1 MHLPRG
7 VNALLA
13 VLLLLL
19 ILGLAAL
26 AVVQYRWIDRVS
38 DAERQRMR
46 ANIDFAARRF
56 SEDVRAE
63 LEGLFEAFA
72 RPEGPD
78 LAQRY
83 ETWTRNAQHPRL
95 LANLYVIERG
105 EDAQFLRRL
114 DRDSGEL
121 VDAEWPPWLPD
132 MGREPPPPFL
142 GEVPAMFIAPRRGGM
157 PFGEMPPRAIAI
169 ELDRAELRNVL
180 LPRLATQHFST
191 GTDSY
196 AIAILHGN
204 EVLYRSDASW
214 PDGRTPPDFESRFL
228 PIDPARRGG
237 PGAERRREGGMP
249 RFGREIEPWRL
260 VVRRRD
266 GGLEALVASARRRN
280 LALSFGILSILAATM
295 LVLLAL
301 LRRADR
307 LRAQQT
313 QFVAAMT
320 HELNTPIA
328 ALRAAGENLKDGIVG
343 DGEKLTRYGETI
355 VRESARLG
363 EMVAQVLDFA
373 GIQARTSRTP
383 DEPVDLRAVVDEAVA
398 QCRWLVD
405 GSATGS
411 AIDVE
416 TNVGADLPLV
426 RGDAQALTRAIQNLV
441 ANAIRHGGAGQWV
454 GVTASRNGN
463 GVAIAV
469 EDRGPG
475 IDGRDA
481 AHLFEPFYRG
491 RNSGRVRGAGLG
503 LAIVQQIARAHG
515 GSVDVDRRRG
525 GGAAFTLH
533 LPAAVDR
540 V

>member
-1 MHLPRG
+1 MRWF
-7 VNALLA
+7 
-13 VLLLLL
+13 LLLLL
-19 ILGLAAL
+19 LGLAAL
-26 AVVQYRWIDRVS
+26 AVLQYRWIDRVS

-56 SEDVRAE
+56 GEDLRAE
-63 LEGLFEAFA
+63 LESLFEAFA

-83 ETWTRNAQHPRL
+83 DDWTRNAQHPNL
-95 LANLYVIERG
+95 IANIYVLDRDENG
-105 EDAQFLRRL
+105 PSLRRF

-121 VDAEWPPWLPD
+121 VDAAWPRWLEEVW
-132 MGREPPPPFL
+132 RVRSLPPFL
-142 GEVPAMFIAPRRGGM
+142 GEVPAMVIAPRRGP
-157 PFGEMPPRAIAI
+157 PFGGAPFEEPPPPDAMPRTTFI
-169 ELDRAELRNVL
+169 ELDRAVLSTAL
-180 LPRLATQHFST
+180 LPRLASQHFSS
-191 GTDSY
+191 GNDSY
-196 AIAILHGN
+196 VIAVLRGS

-214 PDGRTPPDFESRFL
+214 PDGRTPPDFEQQFL

-237 PGAERRREGGMP
+237 PPERRRDAGRP
-249 RFGREIEPWRL
+249 RFAREIEPWRL
-260 VVRRRD
+260 LVRRRD

-373 GIQARTSRTP
+373 GIQARTSRAP
-383 DEPVDLRAVVDEAVA
+383 HEPVDLHAVIAEAVA

-405 GSATGS
+405 GSAV
-411 AIDVE
+411 DVE
-416 TNVGADLPLV
+416 TNIADDLPPV

-441 ANAIRHGGAGQWV
+441 ANAIRHGGEGKWV
-454 GVTASRNGN
+454 GVSASRNGN
-463 GVAIAV
+463 GVAISV

-503 LAIVQQIARAHG
+503 LSIVQQIARAHG
-515 GSVDVDRRRG
+515 GSVDVDRRRRT
-525 GGAAFTLH
+525 GAAFTLH